1 MANVTLIT
9 GGDGYLGRRI
19 AAKLLEETDSRLL
32 LWLRAADASAFLS
45 KQDVLAE
52 SFGRFEGR
60 VEYCYGDLT
69 GESPFD
75 GIEPASICRIVH
87 AAAVT
92 RFNVDEGTARR
103 VNIEGTEKLLRFA
116 ERCGALERLGLLS
129 SIYASGMRAGPIP
142 ETPFVNA
149 GFANHYESSKWA
161 AETLLFEKYAHLPWR
176 IFRIATA
183 IADDANGQVSQ
194 HNAVHNTLK
203 LLYYG
208 LISTLP
214 GKPGTPMYLVTGDFA
229 ADAVCRLMRVSGSE
243 RIFHVAHRR
252 EQSLSLDELITLVF
266 EVFGADEFFR
276 KRRIPRPLYV
286 DEEAF
291 ELLHSALGA
300 FAGGVVNQ
308 AVDSVAP
315 FARQLFITKEVQN
328 ANLIAALGRDPAP
341 DASAVVEATCRHLV
355 RTKWGREKDR
365 VS

>member
-1 MANVTLIT
+1 M
-9 GGDGYLGRRI
+9 
-19 AAKLLEETDSRLL
+19 
-32 LWLRAADASAFLS
+32 
-45 KQDVLAE
+45 
-52 SFGRFEGR
+52 
-60 VEYCYGDLT
+60 
-69 GESPFD
+69 
-75 GIEPASICRIVH
+75 
-87 AAAVT
+87 
-92 RFNVDEGTARR
+92 
-103 VNIEGTEKLLRFA
+103 RFA

-266 EVFGADEFFR
+266 EVFGTDEFFR